1 MMNTESCFTKSALL
15 TKKKLGEVYQER
27 GITWGG
33 GEVKSRFFSEY
44 ICYHLKSCVWL
55 SHPQKSSLSIVGV
68 ALALGYYANFKMA
81 DFLELPMVTKIGT
94 L

>member
-15 TKKKLGEVYQER
+15 TKKNCGGLSEGKGLSSEFILVKRQREVYQER

-33 GEVKSRFFSEY
+33 GGVKSRFFSEY

-55 SHPQKSSLSIVGV
+55 SHPQKLSL
-68 ALALGYYANFKMA
+68 
-81 DFLELPMVTKIGT
+81 
-94 L
+94 